1 MKKLLSAFY
10 SLQPIEQKA
19 LFSLCVLSLLQVS
32 ALYVYDHNLKNQ
44 KIPLSF
50 WYLNDSIK
58 VLEHK
63 EFMMHSFNSNL
74 VDSMFWDSV
83 GLPIDAI
90 QAIKIAKDTGLVFT
104 SSYDLLAIPEF
115 PFSIYKKVKHYVE
128 IDHDNA
134 SKPGPVYVSNT
145 KSNQGQSKRININTA
160 DSVELL
166 SLKGIGSGRARL
178 IIKYRTLLGGF
189 VDIFQLLE
197 VFNMPDSIFRQFQH
211 DIYLGKNDN
220 ITPIQINI
228 VEETRLWA
236 HPYIRMYAK
245 QISRFRQSG
254 RKLNSMDDFITI
266 CSPPPD
272 SLHTYRLEKYLD
284 FKF

>member
-1 MKKLLSAFY
+1 M
-10 SLQPIEQKA
+10 
-19 LFSLCVLSLLQVS
+19 
-32 ALYVYDHNLKNQ
+32 
-44 KIPLSF
+44 
-50 WYLNDSIK
+50 
-58 VLEHK
+58 
-63 EFMMHSFNSNL
+63 
-74 VDSMFWDSV
+74 
-83 GLPIDAI
+83 
-90 QAIKIAKDTGLVFT
+90 
-104 SSYDLLAIPEF
+104 
-115 PFSIYKKVKHYVE
+115 
-128 IDHDNA
+128 
-134 SKPGPVYVSNT
+134 
-145 KSNQGQSKRININTA
+145 
-160 DSVELL
+160 
-166 SLKGIGSGRARL
+166 
-178 IIKYRTLLGGF
+178 
-189 VDIFQLLE
+189 DIFQLLE

-211 DIYLGKNDN
+211 DIYVGKNDN